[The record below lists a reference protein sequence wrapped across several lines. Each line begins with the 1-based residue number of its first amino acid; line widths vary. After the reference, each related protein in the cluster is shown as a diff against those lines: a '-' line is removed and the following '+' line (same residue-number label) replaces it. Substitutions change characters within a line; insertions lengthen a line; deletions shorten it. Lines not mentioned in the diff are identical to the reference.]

1 MLPQEVRDAKQ
12 AVADYKKFNQN
23 TVKQIVR
30 RCPKTKAV
38 FYETVKV
45 DENASKFIEKYK
57 KEAKKKKQ
65 EKHLGK

>member
-1 MLPQEVRDAKQ
+1 MLPQEVREAKQ

-57 KEAKKKKQ
+57 KEAKKK
-65 EKHLGK
+65 LY

>member
-45 DENASKFIEKYK
+45 DETQVSLLKNI
-57 KEAKKKKQ
+57 KKKPRKRSR
-65 EKHLGK
+65 KNI